1 MKTSNINFRYYKGAS
16 ILFLILLGMY
26 SCDKDILD
34 ETPLS
39 SLNDDIT
46 LSSKSGFEAYLVG
59 LVHQAREEY
68 TQDDATV
75 WFTNYIGTDIGDS
88 AGEEFTAYRDWVSYL
103 TPIRGEV
110 LANWNWAYSKMI
122 PQANTIISYA
132 NRPEVEDIWDE
143 EAEKN
148 AVIAEARFFRGYTY
162 NLLANLYGGVPI
174 VDSLV
179 TTTKFDY
186 VRSTRQEV
194 YEFAKKDLEFASEWL
209 PPTVDANKEGRIVKA
224 AADHLLTELNI
235 SLGAYDDAIASASAV
250 IDSELYEL
258 MTTRFGTK
266 TDQPGDVFSD
276 LFAEGNQNRS
286 SGNLESI
293 YVWQIENNTDGGGGS
308 RDGNAAIRNFAPF
321 LTKID
326 DPDGVFNIPT
336 DSLGRG
342 VGRTRGSNYSIYD
355 IWKNDANDIRNS
367 KYNFKRDFYYNNPS
381 SAFFGQ
387 IIEPRTVKEDTL
399 RNIYP
404 YPRKVEGPP
413 WASNPASGRTV
424 KDIYVYRLA
433 ETYLLRAEAYFRNG
447 DLSNAAA
454 DINVVRNR
462 ANADPIA
469 PEAVTLN
476 FILDERARELM
487 YETSR
492 RRTLIR
498 MGILVERVRNYGLL
512 ESARNTIQ
520 DYHNLWP
527 IPQEAIDAN
536 FGAELEQNPGY

>member
-1 MKTSNINFRYYKGAS
+1 MKTSNNNYQYYKLA
-16 ILFLILLGMY
+16 LILLLLIGIY
-26 SCDKDILD
+26 SCDKNILD

-46 LSSKSGFEAYLVG
+46 LSSKSGFEASLVG
-59 LVHQAREEY
+59 LVRQAREEY

-75 WFTNYIGTDIGDS
+75 WVTNFIGTDIGDS

-103 TPIRGEV
+103 TPVNKEV
-110 LANWNWAYSKMI
+110 RANWNWAYSKMI
-122 PQANTIISYA
+122 PLANSIISYA
-132 NRPEVEDIWDE
+132 NRPELKDIWDQ

-174 VDSLV
+174 VESLV

-186 VRSTRQEV
+186 ARSTRQEV

-209 PPTVDANKEGRIVKA
+209 PATVDANKEGRIVKA
-224 AADHLLTELNI
+224 AADHLLTEVNI
-235 SLGAYDDAIASASAV
+235 SLGAYDDAITSASAV
-250 IDSELYEL
+250 VNSGLYKL
-258 MTTRFGTK
+258 MTMRFGTK
-266 TDQPGDVFSD
+266 ADQPGDVFSD

-293 YVWQIENNTDGGGGS
+293 YVWQIENNTDGGGGT
-308 RDGNAAIRNFAPF
+308 RDGNAALRNFAPF
-321 LTKID
+321 LTKIA
-326 DPDGVFNIPT
+326 DPNRVFNIPT

-355 IWKNDANDIRNS
+355 IWKNNPNDIRNS
-367 KYNFKRDFYYNNPS
+367 KYNFKRDFYYNNPKS
-381 SAFFGQ
+381 KFFGQ
-387 IIEPRTVKEDTL
+387 IIKPRTVKEDTL
-399 RNIYP
+399 RSMYP
-404 YPRKVEGPP
+404 YPRKVEGPS
-413 WASNPASGRTV
+413 WASDPASGRTT

-433 ETYLLRAEAYFRNG
+433 ETYLLRAEAYFRKG

-454 DINVVRNR
+454 DINTVRNR
-462 ANADPIA
+462 SNAISINPA
-469 PEAVTLN
+469 AVTLN

-498 MGILVERVRNYGLL
+498 MGILVDRVRNYGLL
-512 ESARNTIQ
+512 NSARNTIQ

-536 FGAELEQNPGY
+536 YGAELKQNPGY